1 MKKSLLIV
9 TLSFFVFNLFGQ
21 KERKTLLPRVHKT
34 PLILEH
40 HYFKIDYQY
49 AFGNDNI
56 QSKPSFNIGYH
67 YERKF
72 NGEEFRFI
80 TGLEY
85 RYRSLSTSFHDNS
98 IDYQYHDFVIP
109 TFIRTV
115 YHARCNYWLD
125 VGINNYI
132 VLHAQETDNI
142 AQQNLILNNNFQ
154 PSLHLALGISLRYNI
169 YFKLSYNQDL
179 METDE
184 LNWKY
189 RNVGLSILYRL

>member
-1 MKKSLLIV
+1 MKKSLLILTLSLV
-9 TLSFFVFNLFGQ
+9 TLNLFGQ

-34 PLILEH
+34 PFVLAH

-49 AFGNDNI
+49 AFGNENI
-56 QSKPSFNIGYH
+56 LSKPSFNLGYH
-67 YERKF
+67 YKRKF

-85 RYRSLSTSFHDNS
+85 QYRSLSTSFDDNLMGS
-98 IDYQYHDFVIP
+98 QYHGFVIP

-142 AQQNLILNNNFQ
+142 PQQDLILNNNFQ
-154 PSLHLALGISLRYNI
+154 PSLHLALGMSFYYSR
-169 YFKLSYNQDL
+169 FA
-179 METDE
+179 ET
-184 LNWKY
+184 
-189 RNVGLSILYRL
+189 